1 MCRAAQF
8 CHPAPPT
15 SSPSSPPTTLS
26 LSLCLQTVS
35 SPSTFSPPKSDP
47 LFIFRFYF
55 LPPKPTFAFSPHFGI
70 HHVYHQPTTR
80 KRTAPLTVLSRAIQL
95 PVGSAALQPVME
107 RERTILQRSKK
118 NFTGSKFTMIRW
130 VCFVRGDVG
139 ITASWSSHAPPPFHK
154 HRAPSTC

>member
-1 MCRAAQF
+1 MADSFIASEPRPVPHCLPQTERGQQNCAEQLSSVTQ
-8 CHPAPPT
+8 HPPLHPLPAHPL
-15 SSPSSPPTTLS
+15 LS

-118 NFTGSKFTMIRW
+118 TSRKVNSR
-130 VCFVRGDVG
+130 
-139 ITASWSSHAPPPFHK
+139 
-154 HRAPSTC
+154 